1 MDTITGKKPG
11 KAGSRGPAGKGEF
24 LMLTQWRDDMA
35 TGSEAIDRQHKE
47 LLRRVDDL
55 LKGAKSRKGAEEI
68 GRLMWFLKKYVRW
81 HFRDEEK
88 LQLEAGFPG
97 YHAHKHQHEIFFR
110 EVLRLESLH
119 TEQGDNTI
127 MIVAVVTAM
136 CEWLRS
142 HFNKLD
148 KEFIDYLKATGQDES
163 SGGSNGNDDGNDDGE
178 LR

>member
-1 MDTITGKKPG
+1 
-11 KAGSRGPAGKGEF
+11 
-24 LMLTQWRDDMA
+24 MLTQWRDDMA
-35 TGSEAIDRQHKE
+35 SGSEAIDKQHRE

-55 LKGAKSRKGAEEI
+55 LKGAKSRKGADEI

-88 LQLEAGFPG
+88 LQLETGFPG
-97 YHAHKHQHEIFFR
+97 YQSHKLQHEIFFR

-119 TEQGDNTI
+119 AEQGDNTL
-127 MIVAVVTAM
+127 MIVAVITAM

-148 KEFIDYLKATGQDES
+148 KEFIDYLKATGQ
-163 SGGSNGNDDGNDDGE
+163 SGNGGNGNQNGDQS
-178 LR
+178 

>member
-1 MDTITGKKPG
+1 
-11 KAGSRGPAGKGEF
+11 
-24 LMLTQWRDDMA
+24 MLTQWHDDMA
-35 TGSEAIDRQHKE
+35 TGSAAIDKQHKE

-88 LQLEAGFPG
+88 LMLEAGYPG
-97 YHAHKHQHEIFFR
+97 YHSHKIQHEIFFR

-119 TEQGDNTI
+119 AEQGDNTL
-127 MIVAVVTAM
+127 MIVAVISAM

-148 KEFIDYLKATGQDES
+148 KEFIEFLKDTGQIG
-163 SGGSNGNDDGNDDGE
+163 SGGNGDENGE
-178 LR
+178 P

>member
-1 MDTITGKKPG
+1 
-11 KAGSRGPAGKGEF
+11 
-24 LMLTQWRDDMA
+24 MLTQWHEDMA
-35 TGSEAIDRQHKE
+35 TGSEAVDKQHRE

-55 LKGAKSRKGAEEI
+55 LKGAKSRKGAEEV

-88 LQLEAGFPG
+88 LMLEAGYPG
-97 YHAHKHQHEIFFR
+97 YQSHKVQHEIFFR

-119 TEQGDNTI
+119 VEQGDNTL
-127 MIVAVVTAM
+127 MIVAVITAM

-148 KEFIDYLKATGQDES
+148 KEFIDFLKDTGQNGNGN
-163 SGGSNGNDDGNDDGE
+163 GGSCGSPEGNGE
-178 LR
+178 Q

>member
-1 MDTITGKKPG
+1 MPIDTREK
-11 KAGSRGPAGKGEF
+11 RGRGRWPNSIAARQLKRSY
-24 LMLTQWRDDMA
+24 LMLTQWRDDMT
-35 TGSEAIDRQHKE
+35 TGNEDVDAQHRE

-55 LKGAKSRKGAEEI
+55 LKGAKARRGAEEI

-88 LQLEAGFPG
+88 LQLESGYPG
-97 YHAHKHQHEIFFR
+97 YQAHKLQHEIFFR

-119 TEQGDNTI
+119 TEQGDNTL
-127 MIVAVVTAM
+127 MIVAVISAM

-148 KEFIDYLKATGQDES
+148 RDFIDYLKLTGQWK
-163 SGGSNGNDDGNDDGE
+163 GKDDGDQT
-178 LR
+178 